1 MSAPSKPS
9 TATMPERPSHARYWV
24 VVFAITLAI
33 LAYIDR
39 VCISMAAPVISR
51 DLGLSKVQMGYIFSA
66 FGIAYAAYEI
76 PGGWMC
82 DLMGARK
89 VLMRIVIW
97 WSAFTAATGFMWNFT
112 SMWVAR
118 FLFGAGE
125 AGCFPSLTK
134 AFSTWLPAG
143 ERVRAQGVMWTF
155 ARWGGAIT
163 PPLVIFVFSYMSW
176 RWAFVVFGSLGVFW
190 AAAFY
195 WWFRDDPANHKSVN
209 REELTLITESRSA
222 AADHGPISGRKLFL
236 GLLAPIPAVPAIQMI
251 LWGGIWMAYGFAL
264 AGLYAFL
271 LYRVSQRRKKA
282 EARAQDVPWDKLLSS
297 PTVWL
302 LWLQYFL
309 LSYPWYFYITWLP
322 TYLQEHRKLS
332 PEDTS
337 ELAILPLLFGGF
349 GSMFCGFISAR
360 VVQWTG
366 SVTLT
371 RRLMACLGFGGAAVM
386 MVISIQ
392 TQDPTYAMIFMG
404 LASFCNDLVMPG
416 AWATCMDIG
425 GEYAG
430 TVAGSMNMMG
440 NVAGFVAPTMGGYIV
455 QSTGNWHYFLYT
467 MAGMYLLGTFVW
479 PFIDPVTRID
489 QRPAKR

>member
-1 MSAPSKPS
+1 
-9 TATMPERPSHARYWV
+9 V

-33 LAYIDR
+33 LSYIDR
-39 VCISMAAPVISR
+39 VCISQAAPVISR
-51 DLGLSKVQMGYIFSA
+51 DLGLDKVQMGYIFSA

-76 PGGWMC
+76 PGGWMG

-97 WSAFTAATGFMWNFT
+97 WSFFTAATGFMWNFG

-125 AGCFPSLTK
+125 AGCFPNLTK

-143 ERVRAQGVMWTF
+143 ERVRAQGIMWTF
-155 ARWGGAIT
+155 ARWGGAMT
-163 PPLVIFVFSYMSW
+163 PPLVILAFSLMSW
-176 RWAFVVFGSLGVFW
+176 RWAFVLFGSIGIFW

-195 WWFRDDPANHKSVN
+195 WWFRDDPAQHQSVN
-209 REELTLITESRSA
+209 RGELALIAESRSGA
-222 AADHGPISGRKLFL
+222 TDHGPVSWHKLLL
-236 GLLAPIPAVPAIQMI
+236 GVLAPIPAVPAIQMI
-251 LWGGIWMAYGFAL
+251 LWGGIWMLYGFAL
-264 AGLYAFL
+264 AILYAFL
-271 LYRVSQRRKKA
+271 LYRFSQRGKSSHSG
-282 EARAQDVPWDKLLSS
+282 AQDVPWDRLLSS
-297 PTVWL
+297 RSVWL

-322 TYLQEHRKLS
+322 TYLQEHRGLTPAYS
-332 PEDTS
+332 S
-337 ELAILPLLFGGF
+337 QLAILPLLFGGF

-360 VVQWTG
+360 VVKWTG
-366 SVTLT
+366 SVKTT
-371 RRLMACLGFGGAAVM
+371 RRLMACLGFAGAAAMLLV
-386 MVISIQ
+386 SIQ
-392 TQDPTYAMIFMG
+392 TQNAAYAMIFMG

-416 AWATCMDIG
+416 AWAACMDIG
-425 GEYAG
+425 GDYAG

-440 NVAGFVAPTMGGYIV
+440 NVAGFVAPTIGGYIV

-467 MAGMYLLGTFVW
+467 MAGMYVLGTFVW

-489 QRPAKR
+489 RRTAAS